1 MIGRYRRCGRTMVI
15 PAKSPAAFAA
25 KAARI
30 EAASR
35 RSRVF
40 FHSDRGRPVIRML
53 ASGYGYGVRSTLRI
67 ARPGIPLCGM
77 LVA

>member
-1 MIGRYRRCGRTMVI
+1 MVI
-15 PAKSPAAFAA
+15 PAKSPTAFAA

-40 FHSDRGRPVIRML
+40 RHSDRGRPVIRIP
-53 ASGYGYGVRSTLRI
+53 ASGYGYGAQPALRI
-67 ARPGIPLCGM
+67 ARPGLPLCGM